1 MLLYFLCMY
10 SPRLATI
17 VKTEPL
23 KIVSMWK
30 ASLSLPS
37 NRLPTTHSQRLLIS
51 LTLLLGLIFPAL
63 FSAQLFA
70 LVKSKPRSASITTLQ
85 DLHNSNLPI
94 YTIYKQ
100 FSPFLNSFEN
110 TTLHRLKDNL
120 KTDKMYENVYY
131 LDVII

>member
-1 MLLYFLCMY
+1 MESFFICTIKPVTHNALTTVTDFLVV
-10 SPRLATI
+10 AA
-17 VKTEPL
+17 
-23 KIVSMWK
+23 W
-30 ASLSLPS
+30 
-37 NRLPTTHSQRLLIS
+37 
-51 LTLLLGLIFPAL
+51 FPAL

-100 FSPFLNSFEN
+100 FSPFFNSFEN